1 MISPC
6 RSCCGK
12 LHFWVGT
19 NDSYFLNL
27 GVEYFQQETDKLTNP
42 KANSTFDYV
51 QGAGH
56 YGAKLFPRGG
66 TIGRITEMTKTMRD
80 AAPHPKDKWW
90 VHAD

>member
-66 TIGRITEMTKTMRD
+66 TIGRLTKILS
-80 AAPHPKDKWW
+80 ASLF
-90 VHAD
+90 